1 MEPPRTGVGE
11 IPQEDPRTRPGTA
24 SRAADKL
31 QPESRPKLTTLRG
44 ALSPSAE
51 ADSIPGTPRKPKRSP
66 HNNRALFRNSP
77 FSISLLFLA
86 LFLPLLPSPAA
97 VNARPAATH
106 GAPGRAGC
114 AAPRGASAPPGR
126 GRADKAGRR
135 RAAAPACSLRR
146 GGLPSSAWGH
156 AAARRLTPPTSSPP
170 HFGSCFC
177 FCNANRSSSL
187 SLGLKAVPEAARPG
201 CAPLRSA
208 HAAHPAPPRAPRP
221 PPPRSEML

>member
-51 ADSIPGTPRKPKRSP
+51 ADSIPGTPRKPERSP

-77 FSISLLFLA
+77 FSLSPFSRSFPPPVAISRRCQR
-86 LFLPLLPSPAA
+86 PPRRYSRCSG
-97 VNARPAATH
+97 ARRVR
-106 GAPGRAGC
+106 GAPRCLRAAGPGTRRQSRAEAGGSPRLF
-114 AAPRGASAPPGR
+114 AAPRRSAQQCLGAR
-126 GRADKAGRR
+126 CR
-135 RAAAPACSLRR
+135 
-146 GGLPSSAWGH
+146 
-156 AAARRLTPPTSSPP
+156 SPP
-170 HFGSCFC
+170 HSPHLLSPPTLGRVFVFVMQT
-177 FCNANRSSSL
+177 AALL

-208 HAAHPAPPRAPRP
+208 HAARPAPPRAPRP
-221 PPPRSEML
+221 PSAL

>member
-51 ADSIPGTPRKPKRSP
+51 ADSIPGTPRKPERSP

-77 FSISLLFLA
+77 FSLSLLFLA

-135 RAAAPACSLRR
+135 RATAPACSLRR

-170 HFGSCFC
+170 
-177 FCNANRSSSL
+177 
-187 SLGLKAVPEAARPG
+187 
-201 CAPLRSA
+201 PLWVVF
-208 HAAHPAPPRAPRP
+208 
-221 PPPRSEML
+221 LFL